1 MLALLQTNPLIFLV
15 VFLGLVLA
23 LSFHEAAH
31 AFASNLLGDD
41 TAKREGRLTL
51 NPLAHL
57 DLIGTL
63 CLLFFKFGWG
73 KPVPVNP
80 NNFKKPAVGN
90 LLVAL
95 AGPTMNITIAIL
107 LSGIVR
113 LSGSNAL
120 IASVFEALIFIN
132 VLLAFFNLIPVPP
145 LDGSKILGLFISQEA
160 YYELE
165 RLGPFILIAF
175 IFFISA
181 TSLPIFSAFLNL
193 VNTVTN
199 WLIGF

>member
-1 MLALLQTNPLIFLV
+1 MLALLQSNPLIFLV
-15 VFLGLVLA
+15 VFLGLIMALA
-23 LSFHEAAH
+23 FHEAAH

-57 DLIGTL
+57 DLVGTL
-63 CLLFFKFGWG
+63 ALIFFRFGWG

-80 NNFKKPAVGN
+80 NNFKNPAVGN
-90 LLVAL
+90 LMVAL
-95 AGPTMNITIAIL
+95 AGPTMNLTIAVIL
-107 LSGIVR
+107 AGIAR
-113 LSGSNAL
+113 LSGSNELVQA
-120 IASVFEALIFIN
+120 VFEAVIFIN
-132 VLLAFFNLIPVPP
+132 ILLAFFNLLPIPP

-165 RLGPFILIAF
+165 RFGPFILIAF

-181 TSLPIFSAFLNL
+181 TSLPIFSAFTNL
-193 VNTVTN
+193 ITTVTS
-199 WLIGF
+199 WLIGA